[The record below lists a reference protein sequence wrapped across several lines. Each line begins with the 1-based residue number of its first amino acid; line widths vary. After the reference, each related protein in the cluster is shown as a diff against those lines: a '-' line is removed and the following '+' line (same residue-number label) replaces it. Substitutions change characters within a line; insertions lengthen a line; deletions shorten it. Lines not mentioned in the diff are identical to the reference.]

1 MSNLD
6 NLLLEINTLTN
17 DISNYEKLIVQNKR
31 LIKQKK
37 KELYNIC
44 QHDWV
49 YDECSNWDDRCKYKC
64 KFCNLWRNNN
74 YN

>member
-6 NLLLEINTLTN
+6 DLLLEINILTN
-17 DISNYEKLIVQNKR
+17 DISNYEKVIVQNKR

-37 KELYNIC
+37 KELYNVC
-44 QHDWV
+44 KHEWV

>member
-1 MSNLD
+1 MSKLD
-6 NLLLEINTLTN
+6 NLLMEIQTLN
-17 DISNYEKLIVQNKR
+17 SNNWNYGKLIVENKT
-31 LIKQKK
+31 LLKQKK
-37 KELYNIC
+37 EELYNVCEHEWI
-44 QHDWV
+44 

>member
-1 MSNLD
+1 MSKLD
-6 NLLLEINTLTN
+6 NLLMEIQTLN
-17 DISNYEKLIVQNKR
+17 IENWNYGKLIVENKT
-31 LIKQKK
+31 LLKQKK
-37 KELYNIC
+37 EELYNVCEHEWI
-44 QHDWV
+44 